1 MPTTN
6 TSPKRG
12 ANSVPVIVRQNLAQ
26 GTINQMAVEEAQD
39 APMNGTIL
47 VNSYSILSI
56 SWPLFFSIWE
66 SRGEIPFKDGS
77 LVIVQNSEFWNV
89 TKIHYIL
96 KTFY

>member
-56 SWPLFFSIWE
+56 S
-66 SRGEIPFKDGS
+66 
-77 LVIVQNSEFWNV
+77 
-89 TKIHYIL
+89 
-96 KTFY
+96 